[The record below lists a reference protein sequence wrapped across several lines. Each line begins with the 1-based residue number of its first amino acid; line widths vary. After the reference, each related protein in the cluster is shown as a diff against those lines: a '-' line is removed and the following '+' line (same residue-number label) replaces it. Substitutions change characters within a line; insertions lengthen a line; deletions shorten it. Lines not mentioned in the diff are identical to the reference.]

1 MSSTILGG
9 DFTVNYL
16 DESRQAM
23 IEWTGAGLNDTHTA
37 NAVYSA
43 LMDLFDETGQ
53 SDDGVPMSAQTPTE
67 YTIGIVDAGVLDPWY
82 ITYDAMEH
90 ITGGAIRTA
99 SWARV
104 VGSNTGIV
112 VIPVSA
118 YTLTS
123 ADIGDDGLNH
133 NVDNDVGTLLE
144 IIDDGGSTAYLV
156 VRPATNAAANSFN
169 QNGNTV
175 RRIHDG

>member
-16 DESRQAM
+16 DENRQAS
-23 IEWTGAGLNDTHTA
+23 IEWSGDSDDTHTM

-82 ITYDAMEH
+82 INYDAMEH
-90 ITGGAIRTA
+90 ITGGALRTT
-99 SWARV
+99 SWTRV
-104 VGSNTGIV
+104 TTSNTGIV
-112 VIPVSA
+112 VVA
-118 YTLTS
+118 ATNVDMDS
-123 ADIGDDGLNH
+123 ADIGATMTNASDT
-133 NVDNDVGTLLE
+133 GTLLE
-144 IIDDGGSTAYLV
+144 IIDDGTGFWLVIRPTDNTATHDWDTGSGT
-156 VRPATNAAANSFN
+156 
-169 QNGNTV
+169 
-175 RRIHDG
+175 I